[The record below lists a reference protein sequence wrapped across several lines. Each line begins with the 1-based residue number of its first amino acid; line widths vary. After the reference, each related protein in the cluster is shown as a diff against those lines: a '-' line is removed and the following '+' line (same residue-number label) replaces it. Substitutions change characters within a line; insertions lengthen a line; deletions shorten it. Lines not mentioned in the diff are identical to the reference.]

1 MDWLTGKR
9 TAGWCITKVDSMYRQ
24 KMDCGL
30 KYSDNVTITPQ
41 QDTLAFTAL

>member
-1 MDWLTGKR
+1 MDWQTGKR
-9 TAGWCITKVDSMYRQ
+9 KMGWYITKVDSMYCW

-30 KYSDNVTITPQ
+30 KYFNNVTITPQ